1 MTEESWEVIE
11 TVAGDLK
18 AELISGLLQ
27 AQGIPVVLSQEGVG
41 RSVYSVTFGL
51 LGNVDILVPSSLK
64 AQALQ
69 VLQDYYNGIYAQTE
83 LESAEKDAP
92 ASDGDI
98 S

>member
-18 AELISGLLQ
+18 AELIGGLLQ

-41 RSVYSVTFGL
+41 RSVYPVTFGL

-69 VLQDYYNGIYAQTE
+69 VLQDYYAGVYAQTDME
-83 LESAEKDAP
+83 GAEMDAP
-92 ASDGDI
+92 ASDNED

>member
-1 MTEESWEVIE
+1 MREESWEVIE

-18 AELISGLLQ
+18 AELIGGLLQ

-41 RSVYSVTFGL
+41 RSVYPVTFGL

-69 VLQDYYNGIYAQTE
+69 VLHDYHAGIYAQTD
-83 LESAEKDAP
+83 LESVEKDAP
-92 ASDGDI
+92 ASK
-98 S
+98 SENS